1 MPMAAMVAHDLKT
14 LWRSWLMRLWVIAAV
29 AMTLLIV
36 LTNWQRLPD
45 SVLISAVLFPFLV
58 FPWYFVVI
66 ALGIYPV
73 AGGRIEQVAD
83 GILCRPVTRHEF
95 LLAAWLSRVI
105 LVVGMVLT
113 ITLATAVVVIFADR
127 PPTPDG
133 VTVYGLV
140 TSLAAVSVV
149 LVALVSLG
157 FFFGTLLKNTLLAL
171 LVMLFVWYPINLVL
185 NTFHLEEISPISLNQ
200 ALPTMLRAT
209 WSTED
214 EDRID
219 PSELAELQQ
228 QAQAFLQALSGQQPP
243 PTRRRDFFGHEDL
256 YRDMAIWRV
265 FLGYGIPIVVTMA
278 IAVWKFRREDF

>member
-1 MPMAAMVAHDLKT
+1 MPTAAMVAHDLKT
-14 LWRSWLMRLWVIAAV
+14 LSRSWLIRLWVIAAV
-29 AMTLLIV
+29 AMTVLIV

-95 LLAAWLSRVI
+95 LLAAWLARVI
-105 LVVGMVLT
+105 LVVGVVLT
-113 ITLATAVVVIFADR
+113 ITTVTSAVVILADR
-127 PPTPDG
+127 PPAPDG
-133 VTVYGLV
+133 VTMYGLV
-140 TSLAAVSVV
+140 TGAAVVSVV

-209 WSTED
+209 WSTEND
-214 EDRID
+214 DAID

-243 PTRRRDFFGHEDL
+243 PRRRDFFGHEDL
-256 YRDMAIWRV
+256 YRDTVLWRV
-265 FLGYGIPIVVTMA
+265 FLGYGLPIVVTMTL
-278 IAVWKFRREDF
+278 AVWKFRREDL